1 MTIEVDIHGMV
12 EYDAI
17 KYLEKTLATLNKNVT
32 EVIVIHGFNKGNVL
46 KEMVRNPNKLRSKKI
61 LRRKITLNQGQTI
74 LVIG

>member
-1 MTIEVDIHGMV
+1 MTIEIDIHGMV

-17 KYLEKTLATLNKNVT
+17 KYLEKTLASLNKDVR

-61 LRRKITLNQGQTI
+61 IKRKITMNQGQTI

>member
-1 MTIEVDIHGMV
+1 MTVEVDIHGMV

-17 KYLEKTLATLNKNVT
+17 KYLEKTLASLNKDVR

-61 LRRKITLNQGQTI
+61 IRRKITMNQGQTI
-74 LVIG
+74 LVIR

>member
-17 KYLEKTLATLNKNVT
+17 KYLEKTLAGLNKDVS
-32 EVIVIHGFNKGNVL
+32 EVIVIHGYNKGNVL
-46 KEMVRNPNKLRSKKI
+46 KEMVRNPHKLRSKKI
-61 LRRKITLNQGQTI
+61 IRRKLTMNQGQTI